1 MEMVVLNRTQLL
13 AIVPDPAAALCQGYG
28 GKTRGSGPVLPFK
41 FVTPKLGGV
50 PLNNAPLLVWALA
63 PIRPADRRADLERR
77 GCRMARAP
85 DAPTS
90 MISEA
95 G

>member
-28 GKTRGSGPVLPFK
+28 GKTRGSRPVLPFK

-50 PLNNAPLLVWALA
+50 PLNNGPLLVWALA
-63 PIRPADRRADLERR
+63 PIRPADRRPIWR
-77 GCRMARAP
+77 GEDAVWRAP
-85 DAPTS
+85 QMPPLR
-90 MISEA
+90 
-95 G
+95 